1 LSYEPGGAD
10 ISVKQNDPI
19 IQNTPRNPQ
28 FQYQRGD
35 VSTQIKQYSN
45 VDVDFVGL
53 EYVGT
58 QGFEISI

>member
-1 LSYEPGGAD
+1 
-10 ISVKQNDPI
+10 VKQNDPI
-19 IQNTPRNPQ
+19 IQNTPRKPQ

-35 VSTQIKQYSN
+35 VSTQIEQYSN

-53 EYVGT
+53 KYVGT